1 MYINTDDRVSC
12 AGIVYGWKFCSYRNS
27 ADAHVQISMYR
38 DIEEEGGGY
47 QLVNG
52 SVYLLTVDENIDSYT
67 CLDRFLDHH
76 EYFTVEQGDMIA
88 SCWNDANGIEMLSIS
103 RNSLATGGECSQ
115 GIIDETSRNNYKKLL
130 LSAYISKLLLEVL
143 DTYVSECNYRFM

>member
-1 MYINTDDRVSC
+1 
-12 AGIVYGWKFCSYRNS
+12 
-27 ADAHVQISMYR
+27 MYR

-88 SCWNDANGIEMLSIS
+88 SCWNECWNDANGIEMLSIS
-103 RNSLATGGECSQ
+103 F
-115 GIIDETSRNNYKKLL
+115 KLYCIGVQ
-130 LSAYISKLLLEVL
+130 A
-143 DTYVSECNYRFM
+143 